1 MKNCFFIERNRFK
14 IHSNHVYVVKKESFK
29 GLSINQIDFNFYIT
43 NSREKNQIK
52 FIPYSI
58 SFTLVDFFLVGKTV
72 EFSIFKL
79 FIDFSSFR
87 KTQNGIK

>member
-43 NSREKNQIK
+43 NSREKKSNKI
-52 FIPYSI
+52 YSI
-58 SFTLVDFFLVGKTV
+58 FNFIYIGRFFFG
-72 EFSIFKL
+72 
-79 FIDFSSFR
+79 R
-87 KTQNGIK
+87 KNC